1 LKLAIHES
9 PRALGAAFA
18 LVPLLVTGALLL
30 SGSVAE
36 AASKRGAVLVKDINP
51 GPGSSAIQGFTTIHR
66 TFYFSADDGVHGEE
80 LWRSDGTASGTR
92 MVKDTDPGT
101 KKPYT
106 VHNLIKVGETL

>member
-1 LKLAIHES
+1 VRVADI
-9 PRALGAAFA
+9 A
-18 LVPLLVTGALLL
+18 
-30 SGSVAE
+30 SG
-36 AASKRGAVLVKDINP
+36 
-51 GPGSSAIQGFTTIHR
+51 GSSFPRNLRNAGGILIFTA
-66 TFYFSADDGVHGEE
+66 SDGVHGEE